1 MILNAYRKINYVDS
15 PDSINFGWINKNIVN
30 KVTKAQILE
39 QLQKNYQTE
48 KAMSAY
54 TKQQWRNLIEKE
66 IHVIVDE

>member
-1 MILNAYRKINYVDS
+1 MK
-15 PDSINFGWINKNIVN
+15 
-30 KVTKAQILE
+30 KAQILE